1 MLSLHLLELSNKL
14 CHLLF
19 VAWNLHKFAESTVT
33 WFLHKYI
40 WAQNKHYGHMALR
53 AHFLLEIFK
62 QVHLW
67 MILGDTLV
75 LTFLFWS
82 FLSVAIGTDTP
93 GWCVEAKAV
102 YMSVSALL
110 VVFLPLGLLHF
121 LSLTL
126 TSLGV

>member
-1 MLSLHLLELSNKL
+1 
-14 CHLLF
+14 
-19 VAWNLHKFAESTVT
+19 
-33 WFLHKYI
+33 
-40 WAQNKHYGHMALR
+40 MALR